1 MSDAAPPGVPQERY
15 DDSIRQAQTAHLKA
29 SRHLMSCIC
38 VYVSLPVT
46 NEFRDL
52 ERPRAMRKKDVVLM
66 ATVTVFESLP
76 HPTRSELRQFAE
88 LFAPL
93 FSASSE
99 EARRE
104 AVAALSQCM
113 NVPPAVAFFIASQP
127 ISIAAPFLTSSS
139 CLSDETLITI
149 ARTQGE
155 AHARAIVRREA
166 LSPTVI
172 DALVGLRHNRA
183 ARPAETPATEATTA
197 PVVEDIATAERLV
210 REEGLR
216 QRIKALASHIDRPA
230 HDRLGLRS
238 LSPIQ
243 EALLVR
249 FARDREAGLFA
260 TVLADSLSASLW
272 LSERIMLDI
281 SGQQL
286 ATTLKGLAM
295 REEDAIFI
303 LQRIYDHLGSH
314 EDGVTRAEALWT
326 MLDEDECGRRIEAW
340 RRADSYTYAEPK
352 RQPAA
357 ANETQEHEAE
367 PRILRT
373 SASLRRA
380 AAGVHRAR

>member
-1 MSDAAPPGVPQERY
+1 
-15 DDSIRQAQTAHLKA
+15 
-29 SRHLMSCIC
+29 
-38 VYVSLPVT
+38 
-46 NEFRDL
+46 
-52 ERPRAMRKKDVVLM
+52 MRKKDVVLM

-104 AVAALSQCM
+104 AVAALSQCR

-155 AHARAIVRREA
+155 AHARAIVRREV

-172 DALVGLRHNRA
+172 DALVGLRHNRT
-183 ARPAETPATEATTA
+183 ARPLETPAAEAEAA
-197 PVVEDIATAERLV
+197 PVEDTAAAEQLA
-210 REEGLR
+210 REEDLR

-230 HDRLGLRS
+230 HDRLGLRT

-303 LQRIYDHLGSH
+303 LQRIYDHLGST
-314 EDGVTRAEALWT
+314 EDGVARAEKLWNS
-326 MLDEDECGRRIEAW
+326 LDEDECGKRIEAW
-340 RRADSYTYAEPK
+340 RRADSYTYAEPQ

-357 ANETQEHEAE
+357 ANETKEHEAE
-367 PRILRT
+367 PRIVRT
-373 SASLRRA
+373 SASLRRSTA
-380 AAGVHRAR
+380 AVHRAR

>member
-1 MSDAAPPGVPQERY
+1 LY
-15 DDSIRQAQTAHLKA
+15 
-29 SRHLMSCIC
+29 C
-38 VYVSLPVT
+38 VDVSLPVT

-104 AVAALSQCM
+104 AVAALSQCE

-127 ISIAAPFLTSSS
+127 ISIAAPFLTSSG

-155 AHARAIVRREA
+155 AHARAIVRREV

-172 DALVGLRHNRA
+172 DALVGLRHNRT
-183 ARPAETPATEATTA
+183 ARPVETPVAAAAAA
-197 PVVEDIATAERLV
+197 PVEDKAAAEQLA
-210 REEGLR
+210 REEDLR

-230 HDRLGLRS
+230 HDRLGLRT

-286 ATTLKGLAM
+286 ATTLKGLAT

-303 LQRIYDHLGSH
+303 LQRIYDHLGSI
-314 EDGVTRAEALWT
+314 EDSVTRAEKLWNS
-326 MLDEDECGRRIEAW
+326 LGEDECGKRIEAW
-340 RRADSYTYAEPK
+340 RRADSYTYAEPQ
-352 RQPAA
+352 RQPVA
-357 ANETQEHEAE
+357 ANGTKEHEAE
-367 PRILRT
+367 SRVVRT
-373 SASLRRA
+373 SASLRRSTA
-380 AAGVHRAR
+380 AVHKIR